1 MTVEESATEAGAP
14 TVAITIRGV
23 PLELRNELASRAA
36 LEGKSMQRYLLTLLE
51 RTVARPSMAALMES
65 IRKRAQAAGTRLSI
79 ETILGT
85 RDGEP
90 EERREAARPRSPGPG
105 RRAPDETRARFLPAG
120 CPTDGMAVEAGPKTA
135 PITIRRVPREVR
147 NELAARAAHEGRSLQ
162 RYLFALLRRTVSYSS
177 RSPAT
182 ACLPKQVWLQRIRE
196 RKRAAGIRLSVEEI
210 LNTRDAD
217 RR

>member
-1 MTVEESATEAGAP
+1 MTVEESAAEADAP
-14 TVAITIRGV
+14 TVSITIRGV

-79 ETILGT
+79 EAILGT

-120 CPTDGMAVEAGPKTA
+120 CRTDGMAVEAG

-147 NELAARAAHEGRSLQ
+147 NELAARATHEGRSLQ

-196 RKRAAGIRLSVEEI
+196 RKRAAGIRISVEEI
-210 LNTRDAD
+210 LNARDAD